1 MERVKVFYRR
11 NNAEGLEKAI
21 NEWLESQGD
30 KIEITRTMQDA
41 SGRLDHHVT
50 ITIFYKTK

>member
-1 MERVKVFYRR
+1 MERVKVFYEC

-21 NEWLESQGD
+21 NGWLESQGE

-41 SGRLDHHVT
+41 SGRIDHHVT